1 MRQGPY
7 KRQLKRTGAIMP
19 KINHEKIAL
28 YLEKLVAGWDEE
40 LAREMIENLTP
51 DERVHLSR
59 LLDICRKGKPAPA

>member
-1 MRQGPY
+1 
-7 KRQLKRTGAIMP
+7 MP